1 MLLGRFSCVL
11 SLILIQVFPVPTK
24 LSPCMRGVPFYVSDL
39 SLASDAKCS
48 TFGGELELEPAP
60 SSNKPM
66 HNDEL
71 SALDIFVLKP
81 GFEP

>member
-1 MLLGRFSCVL
+1 
-11 SLILIQVFPVPTK
+11 
-24 LSPCMRGVPFYVSDL
+24 MRGVPFYVSDL